1 MTLDNFTPTQ
11 QKMLAVLADGK
22 AHAREELHKCL
33 EDPLTSVKA
42 IRAHLSSIRKLL
54 RPAGEDII
62 CELKD
67 RAICYRH
74 VRLLSGPNGEPS
86 KPLQP

>member
-1 MTLDNFTPTQ
+1 MNDQFTPTQ
-11 QKMLAVLADGK
+11 QKMLAVLADGQ
-22 AHAREELHKCL
+22 AHVRKELHECL

-42 IRAHLSSIRKLL
+42 IRAHLSSIRRLL
-54 RPAGEDII
+54 RTMGEDIV

-74 VRLLSGPNGEPS
+74 VRLLGSSNGDSS
-86 KPLQP
+86 KT